1 MRSGANWR
9 RLGQVLPQRVVGRLV
24 VVRANLSR
32 PVDIHHDTSA
42 RLAAC
47 LLSFWGPSGQ
57 SLATK
62 WRLNWAQLE
71 LLNWRLKWAEIGPV
85 EQRLGEFGRR
95 RVWSARNKI
104 RGQ

>member
-47 LLSFWGPSGQ
+47 LLSFGGQ
-57 SLATK
+57 VDRVWPK